1 MPTTLTESMSFVR
14 RTIPFFAA
22 LVFVAPG
29 QAATKPKPE
38 PPPAPQGLHGFL
50 LRADEPESLKRDVF
64 PRTPSFTWAPVPGVM
79 KYEFELST
87 SKRFIESTQVWAG
100 EIARTPAVSVPLA
113 LPWMTGKPYALYARV
128 RTVATT
134 GRSPWSE
141 AFGFNMQAERAPQM
155 EDSYPGLVRWK
166 PVEGATSYEVWWTDI
181 SKRITTLTNS
191 ADEREYYMFRQ
202 ISSVV
207 HWRVRAVR
215 SVYENLPSGL
225 PAVSYG
231 PWSGPLPYESV
242 NPPFPVGP
250 LKLSTTVS
258 ARVNANSEATTPH
271 AQTPAF
277 IFGTDTVAGLDR
289 GFLYPAVKLYRVY
302 VFTDKDCV
310 NQVFRGAIVGGPAY
324 SPRTS
329 GPLLLRHDFSATFN
343 PATLTTTPV
352 YLNDALRDGDEGLT
366 QMADLTKVVSSE
378 FKASSSSSSGSSSEE
393 PPATTP
399 PATPPAEET
408 PSSTA
413 FKLPEPEGALVD
425 LWDSGWPTGR
435 YYWTVVP
442 VNLVFDYPEAKS
454 GKKEW
459 IYRDTWVP
467 QEMCSGQDVNGVA
480 GLDGAFGNEFG
491 KESDPVLISETG
503 TPSPYVSGLT
513 TDGKIESAKQEKPIF
528 YGTPLVAWTPAMGAA
543 AYEVQW
549 SKSEY
554 PWSTEGTV
562 FTFGTSAMLQDKGK
576 TLAPGEWF
584 YRVRGLDPFV
594 ASPIKA
600 MSWSKAVPIIVAK
613 PIFKVLKG
621 TPEKKQAKE
630 TKATF
635 RTYPESG
642 FAIALPTQWKKI
654 KANPFA
660 KFYLAKGALEGLS
673 VGGTSVRFMA
683 KDPADKSHTT
693 GVSVSYIPTVQQ
705 GQQQYGH
712 DTWVKAVKATVAKQ
726 KRLVGKPYCVESSL
740 PTGPT
745 LKCSY
750 SFRVANS
757 SVVESEISYWFDTPG
772 KTWVLAL
779 SNPGSTAKAKA
790 SLRLS
795 IAKKF
800 KVTF

>member
-1 MPTTLTESMSFVR
+1 VRLTADNLPESMSLVR
-14 RTIPFFAA
+14 RAIPFFVA
-22 LVFVAPG
+22 LVVVAPG

-38 PPPAPQGLHGFL
+38 PPPAPANLHGFL

-64 PRTPSFTWAPVPGVM
+64 PRTPSFTWNPVPGVL
-79 KYEFELST
+79 KYEFELAT
-87 SKRFIESTQVWAG
+87 SKRFIEAAQVWAG
-100 EIARTPAVSVPLA
+100 EVAGTPAVSIPVA
-113 LPWMTGKPYALYARV
+113 LPWMSGKPYALYARV
-128 RTVATT
+128 RTVSTT

-141 AFGFNMQAERAPQM
+141 PFGFNMQADRAPQM
-155 EDSYPGLVRWK
+155 ENSYPGLVRWK
-166 PVEGATSYEVWWTDI
+166 PVDGATSYEVWWTDL

-191 ADEREYYMFRQ
+191 ADEREHYMFRQ

-215 SVYENLPSGL
+215 SVYGDLPSGL

-250 LKLSTTVS
+250 LNLSTSVS
-258 ARVNANSEATTPH
+258 ANVQANSEASTPH
-271 AQTPAF
+271 KQTPAF
-277 IFGTDTVAGLDR
+277 LFGTNTLAGLES
-289 GFLYPAVKLYRVY
+289 GFLYSDVKLYRVY
-302 VFTDKDCV
+302 VFTDRDCV
-310 NQVFRGAIVGGPAY
+310 NLVFRGAIVGSPAY

-329 GPLLLRHDFSATFN
+329 GSLALPHGFTPTFD
-343 PATLTTTPV
+343 PSTLKTTPT
-352 YLNDALRDGDEGLT
+352 YLRDALRDGDEGLT
-366 QMADLTKVVSSE
+366 QMADLSTVVSSE
-378 FKASSSSSSGSSSEE
+378 VKKASSSSSSGSSSEE
-393 PPATTP
+393 PPTTP
-399 PATPPAEET
+399 PVTPPAAET
-408 PSSTA
+408 PPSTT
-413 FKLPEPEGALVD
+413 FTLPEPEGALVD
-425 LWDSGWPTGR
+425 LWDSGWPTGL

-442 VNLVFDYPEAKS
+442 VNLVYDFPDAKS
-454 GKKEW
+454 QTRQW

-467 QEMCSGQDVNGVA
+467 QETCAA
-480 GLDGAFGNEFG
+480 GLTGEFGNEFG
-491 KESDPVLISETG
+491 KESDPVLISESG

-513 TDGKIESAKQEKPIF
+513 TDGRIESAKQEKPVF

-549 SKSEY
+549 SKAEY

-562 FTFGTSAMLQDKGK
+562 FTFGTSALLQDKGK

-584 YRVRGLDPFV
+584 YRVRGLDPFLAGPV
-594 ASPIKA
+594 KV
-600 MSWSKAVPIIVAK
+600 MSWSTPVPIVVAK
-613 PIFKVLKG
+613 PVFKVLKG
-621 TPEKKQAKE
+621 TPKKKEAEE

-642 FAIALPTQWKKI
+642 FAVALPTQWKKV
-654 KANPFA
+654 KANPSA

-673 VGGTSVRFMA
+673 TGGTSLRFMA
-683 KDPADKSHTT
+683 NDPGDKSHTT
-693 GVSVSYIPTVQQ
+693 GASVAYIPTVQQ

-712 DTWVKAVKATVAKQ
+712 ETWVKAVKATVAKQ

-745 LKCSY
+745 LKCAY
-750 SFRVANS
+750 SFRVAS
-757 SVVESEISYWFDTPG
+757 SKLVESEVSYWFDTPG

-779 SNPGSTAKAKA
+779 TNPRGVDKAKA

-800 KVTF
+800 KVIF